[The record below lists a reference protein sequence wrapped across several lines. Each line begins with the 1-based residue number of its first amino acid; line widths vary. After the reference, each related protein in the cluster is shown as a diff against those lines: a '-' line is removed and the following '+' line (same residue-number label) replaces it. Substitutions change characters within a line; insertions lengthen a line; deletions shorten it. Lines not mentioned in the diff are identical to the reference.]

1 MIAAHGL
8 PVQVACRVLGV
19 AADAACRP
27 AGHHRTGRWKR
38 IRPDNIATDRVE
50 RDFARSGPNQLW
62 VTDIPEHPTR
72 EGKVYCCVVLDTYSR
87 VVGWLIDVSPN
98 AALVTHAL
106 GMAIEARLGK
116 SAEPGTIIHSDSKTG
131 ECQVFP
137 GFVTLTTIGPGVAVV
152 SEVFSQHPD
161 PHSDRPLVVS
171 FLGLVGC
178 SGTPPARPAVSPEP
192 CDSRRA

>member
-1 MIAAHGL
+1 VIAAHGL

-50 RDFARSGPNQLW
+50 RDFASSGPNQLW
-62 VTDIPEHPTR
+62 VTDITEHPTR

-87 VVGWLIDVSPN
+87 VVGWSIDVSPN

-116 SAEPGTIIHSDSKTG
+116 TAEPGTIIHSVQGTQFGQRDVRVPRDLAQPQAPSQPTRMAHADRVRTQPHHHRGMRIQETPTPRNWGVWLPPDS
-131 ECQVFP
+131 
-137 GFVTLTTIGPGVAVV
+137 
-152 SEVFSQHPD
+152 D
-161 PHSDRPLVVS
+161 PIRENLS
-171 FLGLVGC
+171 
-178 SGTPPARPAVSPEP
+178 
-192 CDSRRA
+192 